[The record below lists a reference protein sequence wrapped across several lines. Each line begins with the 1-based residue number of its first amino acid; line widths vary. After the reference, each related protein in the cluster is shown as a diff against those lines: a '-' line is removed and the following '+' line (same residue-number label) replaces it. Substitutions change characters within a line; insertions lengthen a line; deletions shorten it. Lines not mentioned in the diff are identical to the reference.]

1 MPFQRGR
8 VSLGLPH
15 HSKDDEGRNHTKG
28 KDVESRV
35 AQYLVQHSAFSYL
48 PHLGE
53 CSVVHHEICGGER
66 QKLSICIVGK
76 CTIDVDSNHDEDT
89 DVAQCAVETL
99 AVFLADVNNQRL
111 LARLDVVVVVAIVV
125 QNEQR
130 IYYQSAGDGSQYG
143 FC

>member
-1 MPFQRGR
+1 MI
-8 VSLGLPH
+8 
-15 HSKDDEGRNHTKG
+15 
-28 KDVESRV
+28 SRFTCCFI
-35 AQYLVQHSAFSYL
+35 LFL
-48 PHLGE
+48 
-53 CSVVHHEICGGER
+53 
-66 QKLSICIVGK
+66 
-76 CTIDVDSNHDEDT
+76 HDEDT

-99 AVFLADVNNQRL
+99 AVFLADVNDQCL